1 MGLRRLHHFVTLIE
15 QGSFARAADALHLS
29 QPALSRSIQALEA
42 DYGCAL
48 VDRSYGKAGTTAA
61 GTMVLARARRM
72 LREGREL
79 RRELQLLQDIE
90 IGSLRLGFGPFA
102 AAFLLEPVLAALV
115 TRHPRLGIDL
125 EIADTQSMVQA
136 LEAER
141 LDVFIGESQSLAGQ
155 PHLHID
161 RLPALQTGFF
171 VRAGH
176 PLAGRRAVALTEL
189 AGFPVAGP
197 RLPARVQAFFAA
209 QLQAEADARGGP
221 AAAPEALLTVTCD
234 DMHALRTLMQATDT
248 VVLVPRSM
256 MAGACAAG
264 EAAAL
269 PLRPATELR
278 APYGAV
284 WLAGRTLSPA
294 ARAFVALVHEVLPEA

>member
-90 IGSLRLGFGPFA
+90 IGSLRPGFGPFA

-115 TRHPRLGIDL
+115 TRHPRLGIDRRSP
-125 EIADTQSMVQA
+125 T
-136 LEAER
+136 
-141 LDVFIGESQSLAGQ
+141 
-155 PHLHID
+155 
-161 RLPALQTGFF
+161 
-171 VRAGH
+171 
-176 PLAGRRAVALTEL
+176 RRAWCRRW
-189 AGFPVAGP
+189 
-197 RLPARVQAFFAA
+197 RLSGSTSSSAR
-209 QLQAEADARGGP
+209 AR
-221 AAAPEALLTVTCD
+221 A
-234 DMHALRTLMQATDT
+234 
-248 VVLVPRSM
+248 
-256 MAGACAAG
+256 
-264 EAAAL
+264 
-269 PLRPATELR
+269 RPASRTCISIACPR
-278 APYGAV
+278 CRPASSCAPATRWPGGA
-284 WLAGRTLSPA
+284 P
-294 ARAFVALVHEVLPEA
+294 